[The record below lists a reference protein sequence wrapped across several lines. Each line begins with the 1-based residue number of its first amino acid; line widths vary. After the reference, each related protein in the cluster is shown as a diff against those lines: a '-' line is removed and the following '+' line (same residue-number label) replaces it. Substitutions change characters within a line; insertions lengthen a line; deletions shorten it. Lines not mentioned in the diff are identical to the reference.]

1 MGNKK
6 LGLASTLIIC
16 ILLVGIFGT
25 SVAFAASGYEEV
37 GGGIWTWNTI
47 PGFYAKSNYFHREAY
62 HRASAQVGA
71 GDIISDIQPP
81 NVHAV
86 AIATGL
92 FGTCRVWWY
101 VY

>member
-1 MGNKK
+1 MGNNK

-16 ILLVGIFGT
+16 VLLIGIFGT

-37 GGGIWTWNTI
+37 GGGYWSWETI
-47 PGFYAKSNYFHREAY
+47 EGFKAKSSYFHREAT

-71 GDIISDIQPP
+71 GDIVWEIQPP
-81 NVHAV
+81 NYQAV
-86 AIATGL
+86 AVAWGFL
-92 FGTCRVWWY
+92 GTCRVWWY

>member
-1 MGNKK
+1 MGNNK

-16 ILLVGIFGT
+16 ILLVGMFGT

-47 PGFYAKSNYFHREAY
+47 SGFYAKSNYFHREAT

-71 GDIISDIQPP
+71 GAIVSQIKPP
-81 NVHAV
+81 NIA
-86 AIATGL
+86 AIAEAWGI
-92 FGTCRVWWY
+92 GTTRVWWY